1 MADEIKL
8 TIGERGQEY
17 RGTYS
22 VTSQRA
28 GPAVT
33 VSYKG
38 REARSLLAKGS
49 SPDRRRPD
57 EVPEAEV
64 ASMAAQLLAELI
76 RQDADQGSA

>member
-38 REARSLLAKGS
+38 REAHSFLGD
-49 SPDRRRPD
+49 SPDKRRPD

-64 ASMAAQLLAELI
+64 ASTAAQLLAELI